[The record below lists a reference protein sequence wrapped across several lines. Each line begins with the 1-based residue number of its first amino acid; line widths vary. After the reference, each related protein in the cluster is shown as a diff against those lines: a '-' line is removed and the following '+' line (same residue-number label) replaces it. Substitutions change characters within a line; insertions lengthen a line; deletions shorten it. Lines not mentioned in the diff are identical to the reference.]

1 MVSIMSSPTSLSIK
15 FWGTRGSIPC
25 PGPDTV
31 KYGGNTTCF
40 EIFCGSKR
48 VIIDAGT
55 GIRLLGKKIMIEE
68 KNLLNADLFFTHTHM
83 DHIQGLPFF
92 APLYNAN
99 SDVRLHAGHL
109 AGDKYDLH
117 GIIGKM
123 LMKDP
128 VFPVP
133 SSLIEKACS
142 FNDYD
147 CGHEFDLDGGILIK
161 TGQLNHP
168 NGACGY
174 RIEFEGK
181 IIAICTDTE
190 HFEGR
195 IDNNVVALAKDADIM
210 VYDAAYPEES
220 YPNFKGWGHSTW
232 QEAIKVA
239 DAANVKQT
247 FLFHHD
253 PSHSDDVMDKIAKDV
268 AMIRGGVRP
277 AIEGETVTL

>member
-1 MVSIMSSPTSLSIK
+1 MSKSTLFKLK

-40 EIFCGSKR
+40 EITCGSKR
-48 VIIDAGT
+48 VLIDAGT

-68 KNLLNADLFFTHTHM
+68 ENFLDADLFFTHTHM

-92 APLYNAN
+92 APLYNPA

-109 AGDKYDLH
+109 SSNDDYDLS
-117 GIIGKM
+117 GIIGTM

-142 FNDYD
+142 YSDYFV
-147 CGHEFDLDGGILIK
+147 GHVFELGDGVVIR
-161 TGQLNHP
+161 TGKLNHP

-174 RIEFEGK
+174 RIEFQGK
-181 IIAICTDTE
+181 AIAICTDTE
-190 HFEGR
+190 HYDDR
-195 IDNNVVALAKDADIM
+195 IDENVVALAKDAEVM
-210 VYDAAYPEES
+210 VYDSAYTDEE
-220 YPNFKGWGHSTW
+220 YPKFKGWGHST
-232 QEAIKVA
+232 
-239 DAANVKQT
+239 
-247 FLFHHD
+247 
-253 PSHSDDVMDKIAKDV
+253 
-268 AMIRGGVRP
+268 
-277 AIEGETVTL
+277 

>member
-1 MVSIMSSPTSLSIK
+1 MISSTSLSIK

-40 EIFCGSKR
+40 EILCGSKR
-48 VIIDAGT
+48 IIIDAGT
-55 GIRLLGKKIMIEE
+55 GIRSLGKQIMLEE
-68 KNLLNADLFFTHTHM
+68 KNLLDADLFFTHTHM

-117 GIIGKM
+117 GIIGTM

-142 FNDYD
+142 FNDYK
-147 CGHEFDLDGGILIK
+147 CGQEFDLDGGILIK

-181 IIAICTDTE
+181 IIAVCTDTE
-190 HFEGR
+190 HFEDR
-195 IDNNVVALAKDADIM
+195 IDENVVALAQNADIM
-210 VYDAAYPEES
+210 VYDAAYTEES

-247 FLFHHD
+247 FLFHHE
-253 PSHSDDVMDKIAKDV
+253 PSHSDEIMDKIAQEVALIKD
-268 AMIRGGVRP
+268 GVRP
-277 AIEGETVTL
+277 AIEGETITV

>member
-1 MVSIMSSPTSLSIK
+1 MISSTSLSIK

-40 EIFCGSKR
+40 EILCGSKR
-48 VIIDAGT
+48 IIIDAGT
-55 GIRLLGKKIMIEE
+55 GIRSLGKQIMLEE
-68 KNLLNADLFFTHTHM
+68 KNLLDADLFFTHTHM

-117 GIIGKM
+117 GIIGTM

-142 FNDYD
+142 FNDYK
-147 CGHEFDLDGGILIK
+147 CGQEFDLDGGILIK

-181 IIAICTDTE
+181 IIAVCTDTE
-190 HFEGR
+190 HFEDR
-195 IDNNVVALAKDADIM
+195 IDENVVALAQDADLM
-210 VYDAAYPEES
+210 VYDAAYTEES

-247 FLFHHD
+247 FLFHHE
-253 PSHSDDVMDKIAKDV
+253 PSHSDEIMDKIAQEVALIKD
-268 AMIRGGVRP
+268 GVRP
-277 AIEGETVTL
+277 AIEGETITV

>member
-1 MVSIMSSPTSLSIK
+1 MSDDPPFRLK

-40 EIFCGSKR
+40 EITCGEKR
-48 VIIDAGT
+48 IIIDAGT
-55 GIRLLGKKIMIEE
+55 GIRALGKQIMVEE
-68 KNLLNADLFFTHTHM
+68 GNTLDCDLFFTHTHL

-92 APLYNAN
+92 APLYNPSN
-99 SDVRLHAGHL
+99 DVRLHAGHL
-109 AGDKYDLH
+109 EEPYSLRGL
-117 GIIGKM
+117 IGTM

-142 FNDYD
+142 FNDYT
-147 CGHEFDLDGGILIK
+147 CGKTFKLGDGVVIK
-161 TGQLNHP
+161 TGKLNHP

-174 RIEFEGK
+174 RVEFNGK
-181 IIAICTDTE
+181 AIAICTDTE
-190 HFEGR
+190 HYEGELDQHV
-195 IDNNVVALAKDADIM
+195 IALAKDAEAM
-210 VYDAAYPEES
+210 VYDSAYTDEEYS
-220 YPNFKGWGHSTW
+220 NFKGWGHSTW

-239 DAANVKQT
+239 EAANVKQT

-253 PSHSDDVMDKIAKDV
+253 PSHPDDRMDAIA
-268 AMIRGGVRP
+268 AEAAAASSGVRP
-277 AIEGETVTL
+277 AIEGEVVEF

>member
-1 MVSIMSSPTSLSIK
+1 LSIK

-40 EIFCGSKR
+40 EILCGSKR
-48 VIIDAGT
+48 IIIDAGT
-55 GIRLLGKKIMIEE
+55 GIRSLGKQIMLEE
-68 KNLLNADLFFTHTHM
+68 KNLLDADLFFTHTHM

-117 GIIGKM
+117 GIIGTM

-142 FNDYD
+142 FNDYK
-147 CGHEFDLDGGILIK
+147 CGQEFDLDGGILIK

-181 IIAICTDTE
+181 IIAVCTDTE
-190 HFEGR
+190 HFEDR
-195 IDNNVVALAKDADIM
+195 IDGNVLALAQNADIM
-210 VYDAAYPEES
+210 VYDAAYTEES

-247 FLFHHD
+247 FLFHHE
-253 PSHSDDVMDKIAKDV
+253 PSHSDEIMDKIAQEVALIKD
-268 AMIRGGVRP
+268 GVRP
-277 AIEGETVTL
+277 AVEGETITV

>member
-1 MVSIMSSPTSLSIK
+1 MTSPTSFSIK

-25 PGPDTV
+25 PGPETI

-40 EIFCGSKR
+40 EVTCGGKR

-68 KNLLNADLFFTHTHM
+68 GNLLDADLFFTHTHM

-92 APLYNAN
+92 APLYNPN

-117 GIIGKM
+117 GIIGTM

-133 SSLIEKACS
+133 SALIEKACS

-147 CGHEFDLDGGILIK
+147 CGTEFTLDGGIVIK

-174 RIEFEGK
+174 RIEFAGK
-181 IIAICTDTE
+181 VIAICTDTE
-190 HFEGR
+190 HFEDR
-195 IDNNVVALAKDADIM
+195 IDENVIGLAQDADIM
-210 VYDAAYPEES
+210 VYDSAYTDDE

-232 QEAIKVA
+232 QEALKVA
-239 DAANVKQT
+239 EAANVKKT

-253 PSHSDDVMDKIAKDV
+253 PSHNDEKMDLIAEEVSKL
-268 AMIRGGVRP
+268 REGG
-277 AIEGETVTL
+277 

>member
-1 MVSIMSSPTSLSIK
+1 MTNHSNFSFKL
-15 FWGTRGSIPC
+15 WGTRGSIPC
-25 PGPDTV
+25 PGPATV

-40 EIFCGSKR
+40 EINCGKSR
-48 VIIDAGT
+48 IIVDAGT

-68 KNLLNADLFFTHTHM
+68 GNLLDADLFFTHTHM

-92 APLYNAN
+92 APLYNPN

-109 AGDKYDLH
+109 DGITYDLQ
-117 GIIGKM
+117 GIIGTM

-142 FNDYD
+142 FNDFD
-147 CGHEFDLDGGILIK
+147 CGKTFELDGGITIK
-161 TGQLNHP
+161 TAPLNHP

-174 RIEFEGK
+174 RIEYEGK

-195 IDNNVVALAKDADIM
+195 LDDNVLFLAKDADLLI
-210 VYDAAYPEES
+210 YDSAYTEEE

-232 QEAIKVA
+232 QEAIKIA
-239 DAANVKQT
+239 KAASVKQT
-247 FLFHHD
+247 LLFHHD
-253 PSHSDDVMDKIAKDV
+253 PSHDDKKMDEIAKL
-268 AMIRGGVRP
+268 AKAELATVRP
-277 AIEGETVTL
+277 AIEGEVINL

>member
-1 MVSIMSSPTSLSIK
+1 MISPTSLSIK

-31 KYGGNTTCF
+31 RYGGNTTCF
-40 EIFCGSKR
+40 EIFCGERR

-55 GIRLLGKKIMIEE
+55 GIRLLGKKIMLEE
-68 KNLLNADLFFTHTHM
+68 NNLLDADLFFTHTHM

-92 APLYNAN
+92 APLYNGN
-99 SDVRLHAGHL
+99 SNVRLHAGHL

-117 GIIGKM
+117 GIIGTM

-142 FNDYD
+142 FNDYS
-147 CGHEFDLDGGILIK
+147 CGHEFDLDGGIIIK

-181 IIAICTDTE
+181 VIAICTDTE
-190 HFEGR
+190 HFEGK
-195 IDNNVVALAKDADIM
+195 IDENVVALAENADVMI
-210 VYDAAYPEES
+210 YDAAYTDES

-232 QEAIKVA
+232 QEAVKVA
-239 DAANVKQT
+239 NVANVKQT

-253 PSHSDDVMDKIAKDV
+253 PSHNDDKMDEIAKEV
-268 AMIRGGVRP
+268 AKEREGVRP
-277 AIEGETVTL
+277 AVEGETFIV